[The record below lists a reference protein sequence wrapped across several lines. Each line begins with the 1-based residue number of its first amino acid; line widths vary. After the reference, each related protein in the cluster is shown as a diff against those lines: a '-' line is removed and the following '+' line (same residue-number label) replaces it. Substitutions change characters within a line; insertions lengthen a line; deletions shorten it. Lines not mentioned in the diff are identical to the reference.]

1 MRIWLYV
8 CIPMLCAGCVS
19 SLVPRSQP
27 QPSAPVPPPLVV
39 TRPAEISCKLQIP
52 AGPPPANAAND
63 QDALAEGVATDQWF
77 ASVLDAVASYA
88 RCVVKQTRA
97 TK

>member
-19 SLVPRSQP
+19 SLVPRSKP
-27 QPSAPVPPPLVV
+27 QPNAPVPPPLVV

-52 AGPPPANAAND
+52 AGPPPAVAAND
-63 QDALAEGVATDQWF
+63 QDALAEGVAMDQWT
-77 ASVLDAVASYA
+77 ASFLDAVAAYA
-88 RCVVKQTRA
+88 RCVIEQSGGK
-97 TK
+97 K

>member
-19 SLVPRSQP
+19 SLVPRSQQ
-27 QPSAPVPPPLVV
+27 QPAVPVPPPLIV
-39 TRPAEISCKLQIP
+39 TRPAEITCELQIP
-52 AGPPPANAAND
+52 AGPPPAVAAND
-63 QDALAEGVATDQWF
+63 QDALAEGLAMDQWF

-88 RCVVKQTRA
+88 RCVVKQSGG
-97 TK
+97 KQ